1 MILIKLAVATTATI
15 ITCTATFWILT
26 NHKININIKSKYSIF
41 IMTNILD
48 LLGRILI
55 SALFLLNGIF
65 KISNYEGTIN
75 WMESFGLPGMLL
87 IPAIIL
93 EIAGPF
99 LIIIGYKT
107 KLAAGLL
114 SLFCIATAFIFHNDF
129 TDQMQFTSFLKNIA
143 LAGGFLILFINGA
156 KSISLDNK
164 FKK

>member
-1 MILIKLAVATTATI
+1 MANIADLI
-15 ITCTATFWILT
+15 
-26 NHKININIKSKYSIF
+26 
-41 IMTNILD
+41 
-48 LLGRILI
+48 GRILI

-65 KISNYEGTIN
+65 KISNYDGTIG
-75 WMESFGLPGMLL
+75 WMESFGMPGMLL

-93 EIAGPF
+93 EIAGPV

-129 TDQMQFTSFLKNIA
+129 ANQMQLTSFLKNIA
-143 LAGGFLILFINGA
+143 LAGGFLILFVNGA
-156 KSISLDNK
+156 KGFSLDNK